1 MTLTKIGAWLTAAVL
16 LGAAAGA
23 QSFRG
28 FQALSVVPPEP
39 VFLKAGEEVVVLL
52 TLRIRPGYHINSNRP
67 AEDYLIPTKLSW
79 EAAAPLELKSIDYPA
94 GENVTYS
101 FSEKPLSVYSAK
113 VRVVSTFKAPE
124 SLDADFKALTGS
136 LRYQACNDKA
146 CFPPKTIAVKVPIL
160 R

>member
-1 MTLTKIGAWLTAAVL
+1 MTLTKIGAWFAAAVL

-39 VFLKAGEEVVVLL
+39 VFLEAGKEVVVPL
-52 TLRIRPGYHINSNRP
+52 TLRIRPGYHVNSNRP

-79 EAAAPLELKSIDYPA
+79 DTAPLALKSIDYPA
-94 GENVTYS
+94 GEHVTYS
-101 FSEKPLSVYSAK
+101 YSAKPLSVYSGK
-113 VRVVSTFKAPE
+113 VRVVSTFAAPKSSE
-124 SLDADFKALTGS
+124 ADFKTLTGT

-146 CFPPKTIAVKVPIL
+146 CFPPQTIAIKVPVL